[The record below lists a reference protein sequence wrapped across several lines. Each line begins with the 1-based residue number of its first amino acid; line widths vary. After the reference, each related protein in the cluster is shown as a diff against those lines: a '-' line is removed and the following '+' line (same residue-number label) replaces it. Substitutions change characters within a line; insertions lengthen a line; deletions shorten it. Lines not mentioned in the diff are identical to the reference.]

1 MSWRWLSR
9 GGSERVAKG
18 TPCYQP
24 SPRPGSGI
32 STERA
37 AVLYTGS
44 MSADTLGGAA
54 ASSAAVG
61 PASVPRRIIVP
72 TDFSG
77 CADGALDYAV
87 DLAQK
92 VGAEVLVCFCGTVP
106 DYEVASL
113 VDPGVRAAALAM
125 IEQTRTAAAGWQA
138 ELDAVCRRKAGL
150 GVPLRGRLLSGGA
163 AGGGG
168 PAGTAE
174 AIAECAREEGAD
186 LIVIGSRS
194 RPGVRHFFLGSVA
207 ERVLRLAPCPVLVV
221 HPEPAA

>member
-1 MSWRWLSR
+1 M
-9 GGSERVAKG
+9 
-18 TPCYQP
+18 P
-24 SPRPGSGI
+24 SD
-32 STERA
+32 TRA
-37 AVLYTGS
+37 G
-44 MSADTLGGAA
+44 AD
-54 ASSAAVG
+54 SSAASTG

-77 CADGALDYAV
+77 CSDGALDYAV

-92 VGAEVLVCFCGTVP
+92 LGAEVLVCFCGTVP

-125 IEQTRTAAAGWQA
+125 IEQTRAAAASWQA
-138 ELDAVCRRKAGL
+138 ELDAVCRRKGGL
-150 GVPLRGRLLSGGA
+150 GVPLRSRLLSGRSA
-163 AGGGG
+163 VGGGS
-168 PAGTAE
+168 AGTAE

-221 HPEPAA
+221 HPDPAT